1 MTREE
6 LLASIATTIHDYRA
20 GEIAQPSAEHVD
32 RWVTQFDEEARL
44 PILSEIDHVLKK
56 TYFSR
61 DTVLAFLNAVLI
73 KKELASSDPC
83 SFWPRVGILNIQLR
97 GDSQREMIVLFDEL
111 LFSLCGLHT
120 SDCGTDA
127 TTFVYLDDAIF
138 TGNHVR
144 NDLQRWIGQD
154 APKTSRVHIVTI
166 AYHEGKYYAEDQI
179 QKAAKAAGKTVHLK
193 WWACLPLED
202 RNKFIAISDVLRP
215 TRLPQDPQVVAY
227 AEGLKYA
234 PTFRPAGK
242 PGRNNI
248 FSSEA
253 GRDALEQNL
262 LKAGVRIKGMC
273 PYLSDYQRPLG
284 NMILET
290 LGFGSMIVTFRN
302 CPNNA
307 PLAFW
312 AGDPW
317 YPLFER
323 KTN

>member
-166 AYHEGKYYAEDQI
+166 AYHEGKYYANPEGCQGSRKDRPSKMVGVSPTGRSEQVYRDFRCSPPYST
-179 QKAAKAAGKTVHLK
+179 AAGP
-193 WWACLPLED
+193 A
-202 RNKFIAISDVLRP
+202 SG
-215 TRLPQDPQVVAY
+215 RLC
-227 AEGLKYA
+227 
-234 PTFRPAGK
+234 
-242 PGRNNI
+242 GRFEICTN
-248 FSSEA
+248 FSSRRQARAEQHFFVG
-253 GRDALEQNL
+253 GR
-262 LKAGVRIKGMC
+262 
-273 PYLSDYQRPLG
+273 
-284 NMILET
+284 T
-290 LGFGSMIVTFRN
+290 
-302 CPNNA
+302 
-307 PLAFW
+307 
-312 AGDPW
+312 
-317 YPLFER
+317 
-323 KTN
+323 